1 MTILEIYIVQ
11 VTIIK
16 KNVRKKIIQ
25 YYRYALL
32 DEAG

>member
-1 MTILEIYIVQ
+1 MTILEISIVQ
-11 VTIIK
+11 VTIIM

-25 YYRYALL
+25 YYRYVLL

>member
-1 MTILEIYIVQ
+1 MTILGISIVQ
-11 VTIIK
+11 VTIIM
-16 KNVRKKIIQ
+16 KNVKEKIIQ